1 MTFETSMNYIVQC
14 CSSKDYDNA
23 KSPSSQIV
31 LGLVYKILILGSKSR
46 HWNVLCITKYC

>member
-14 CSSKDYDNA
+14 CTSKDYDNA

-31 LGLVYKILILGSKSR
+31 LGLVPKVGTGMFS
-46 HWNVLCITKYC
+46 VLQNIVK